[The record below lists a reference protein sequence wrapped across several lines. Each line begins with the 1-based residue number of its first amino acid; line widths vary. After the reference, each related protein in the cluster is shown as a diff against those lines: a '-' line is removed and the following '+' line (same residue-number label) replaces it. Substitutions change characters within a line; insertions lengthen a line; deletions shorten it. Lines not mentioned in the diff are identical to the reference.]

1 MAVTAIIKKT
11 LESFGTTAN
20 NAVATAATANNAVTT
35 AATANNAIAD
45 TTPLPPPTMSQF
57 FILTIVIMLWFL
69 LTIMVSKYLWNECLC
84 KVLTICK
91 PTDDLFVIFGIIIL
105 FDILRPRF

>member
-1 MAVTAIIKKT
+1 
-11 LESFGTTAN
+11 
-20 NAVATAATANNAVTT
+20 
-35 AATANNAIAD
+35 
-45 TTPLPPPTMSQF
+45 
-57 FILTIVIMLWFL
+57 MLWFL

-91 PTDDLFVIFGIIIL
+91 PTNDLFVIFGIIIL

>member
-1 MAVTAIIKKT
+1 MAVTEIIKKT
-11 LESFGTTAN
+11 LETFQNNTAN
-20 NAVATAATANNAVTT
+20 NATANNA
-35 AATANNAIAD
+35 
-45 TTPLPPPTMSQF
+45 TTPTTLTLPPPTTSQF
-57 FILTIVIMLWFL
+57 FVLTVVIMLWFL

-91 PTDDLFVIFGIIIL
+91 PTNDLFVIFGIIIL

>member
-1 MAVTAIIKKT
+1 MAVTEIIKKT
-11 LESFGTTAN
+11 LETFQNNNDAAAVNN
-20 NAVATAATANNAVTT
+20 NAAAVNGANDKNDNVDNA
-35 AATANNAIAD
+35 N
-45 TTPLPPPTMSQF
+45 TPLPPPTTSQF
-57 FILTIVIMLWFL
+57 FVLTVVIMLWFL

-91 PTDDLFVIFGIIIL
+91 PTNDLFVIFGIIIL

>member
-1 MAVTAIIKKT
+1 MAVTEIIKKT
-11 LESFGTTAN
+11 LETFTN
-20 NAVATAATANNAVTT
+20 HNATATAADATADAAENDNNA
-35 AATANNAIAD
+35 N
-45 TTPLPPPTMSQF
+45 TPLPPPTTSQF
-57 FILTIVIMLWFL
+57 FVLTVVIMLWFL

-91 PTDDLFVIFGIIIL
+91 PTNDLFVIFGIIIL

>member
-1 MAVTAIIKKT
+1 MAVTEIIKKT
-11 LESFGTTAN
+11 LETFAN
-20 NAVATAATANNAVTT
+20 GSEGFQEDNA
-35 AATANNAIAD
+35 
-45 TTPLPPPTMSQF
+45 TTPLPPPTTSQF
-57 FILTIVIMLWFL
+57 FVLTVVIMLWFL

-105 FDILRPRF
+105 FDILRPTF

>member
-1 MAVTAIIKKT
+1 MGNMF
-11 LESFGTTAN
+11 S
-20 NAVATAATANNAVTT
+20 AATADATADAAENDNNA
-35 AATANNAIAD
+35 N
-45 TTPLPPPTMSQF
+45 TPLPPPTTSQF
-57 FILTIVIMLWFL
+57 FVLTVVIMLWFL

-91 PTDDLFVIFGIIIL
+91 PTNDLFVIFGIIIL